1 MKLPLQLSERR
12 VVLIVV
18 DLAMV
23 TLAVLFAL
31 WIWTLRDPRL
41 SFSLPFILSQIHW
54 FLILTPLWLL
64 SASLNDFYNL
74 KLAADLRSVWLVL
87 LRITGLV
94 FLIYVAAYFVS
105 PRQSLPRGV
114 VLYHCAAT
122 FGSVGIWRTIYGVLL
137 GHSFFRRRAMVI
149 GAGQAGR
156 AIVQAIEENLPSEYQ
171 LVGYIDDDPSK
182 QGQVIGGVPVIGS
195 RWDLLSLVKE
205 KDVSEIIL
213 TSSARSLT
221 VAGARSETFAQHAQ
235 SSARSL
241 TVAAHT
247 AHGELIRAIMD
258 CQEQGVQITLMPL
271 LYEEITGRVPVEHVG
286 DDWSLVLPL
295 DHAAIGN
302 FWPVFKRTMD
312 ILISG
317 MGLIILA
324 LLFPILA
331 LAIYIDSPGPI
342 FYTQE
347 RVGKGGRTFR
357 LFKFRSMIPGA
368 EESGAVWAEENDPRV
383 TRVGRF
389 LRRTMIDELPQLIN
403 VLRGEMSIV
412 GPRPERPI
420 FAHQLADQIPFYR
433 ARHAVKPG
441 MAGWALIN
449 YGYSSSVRDALVKL
463 QYDLYYI
470 KHQSIYLDLLILAK
484 TIGAM
489 ISFKGR

>member
-1 MKLPLQLSERR
+1 VSQRRKISPEIQRRVRQMKLPLQLSERKAL
-12 VVLIVV
+12 LIFI

-23 TLAVLFAL
+23 TLAVLFDL
-31 WIWTLRDPRL
+31 WVWTLRDPRL
-41 SFSLPFILSQIHW
+41 SFSLEFILSQTHW
-54 FLILTPLWLL
+54 FLILTALWLL

-74 KLAADLRSVWLVL
+74 RLATDLRSMWLAL
-87 LRITGLV
+87 LRITTLV
-94 FLIYVAAYFVS
+94 FLIYVAVYFLS
-105 PRQSLPRGV
+105 PRQSLPRGI

-122 FGSVGIWRTIYGVLL
+122 FGLVGIWRTIYGVLL
-137 GHSFFRRRAMVI
+137 GHPFFRRRAIVI

-156 AIVQAIEENLPSEYQ
+156 TIVRAIEENLPSEYQ

-182 QGQVIGGVPVIGS
+182 QRQVIEGVPVIGS
-195 RWDLLSLVKE
+195 QRDLLSLLKE

-213 TSSARSLT
+213 AITHT
-221 VAGARSETFAQHAQ
+221 VR
-235 SSARSL
+235 
-241 TVAAHT
+241 
-247 AHGELIRAIMD
+247 GELIRAIMD

-271 LYEEITGRVPVEHVG
+271 IYEEITGRVPVEHAG

-295 DHAAIGN
+295 DHAAIGG
-302 FWPVFKRTMD
+302 FWPFFKRVMD

-324 LLFPILA
+324 FLFPILA

-342 FYTQE
+342 FYVQE
-347 RVGKGGRTFR
+347 RVGRGGRIFR
-357 LFKFRSMIPGA
+357 LFKFRSMIPSA
-368 EESGAVWAEENDPRV
+368 EESGAAWAEENDPRV

-389 LRRTMIDELPQLIN
+389 LRRTMMDELPQFIN
-403 VLRGEMSIV
+403 VSRGEMSIV

-420 FAHQLADQIPFYR
+420 FADQLAAQIPFYR

-449 YGYSSSVRDALVKL
+449 YGYSSSVQDALVKL

-489 ISFKGR
+489 ISLKGR

>member
-1 MKLPLQLSERR
+1 MRFLKWPLQISERKTLLTSGDL
-12 VVLIVV
+12 VLVNG
-18 DLAMV
+18 
-23 TLAVLFAL
+23 AVLFAL

-41 SFSLPFILSQIHW
+41 SFSLPFILSQTHW
-54 FLILTPLWLL
+54 FLILTALWLL

-74 KLAADLRSVWLVL
+74 RLAADLRSVWLIL
-87 LRITGLV
+87 LRITTLV
-94 FLIYVAAYFVS
+94 FLIYVAVYFLS
-105 PRQSLPRGV
+105 PRQSLPRGI

-122 FGSVGIWRTIYGVLL
+122 FGLVGIWRTIYAVLL
-137 GHSFFRRRAMVI
+137 GHPFFQRRAIVI

-156 AIVQAIEENLPSEYQ
+156 TIVQAIEEALPSEYQ
-171 LVGYIDDDPSK
+171 LVGYVDDDPSK
-182 QGQVIGGVPVIGS
+182 QGQVIEGIPVIGS
-195 RWDLLSLVKE
+195 QWDLLALAKE
-205 KDVSEIIL
+205 KDISEIIL
-213 TSSARSLT
+213 AITHT
-221 VAGARSETFAQHAQ
+221 V
-235 SSARSL
+235 
-241 TVAAHT
+241 
-247 AHGELIRAIMD
+247 HGELIRAIMD
-258 CQEQGVQITLMPL
+258 CQGQGVQITLMPL
-271 LYEEITGRVPVEHVG
+271 LYEEITGRVPVEHIG
-286 DDWSLVLPL
+286 DGWSLVLPL
-295 DHAAIGN
+295 DHAAIGS
-302 FWPVFKRTMD
+302 FWPFFKRTMD

-317 MGLIILA
+317 MGLIILI
-324 LLFPILA
+324 LLLPILA

-347 RVGKGGRTFR
+347 RVGKGGRIFR
-357 LFKFRSMIPGA
+357 LFKFRSMIPNA
-368 EESGAVWAEENDPRV
+368 EASGAVWAEENDPRV

-389 LRRTMIDELPQLIN
+389 LRRTMMDELPQLIN
-403 VLRGEMSIV
+403 VFRGEMSIV

-470 KHQSIYLDLLILAK
+470 KHQSIYLDLLILAR

>member
-1 MKLPLQLSERR
+1 MRFLKWPLQISERKTLLSSGDL
-12 VVLIVV
+12 VLVNG
-18 DLAMV
+18 
-23 TLAVLFAL
+23 AVLFAL
-31 WIWTLRDPRL
+31 RVWTLRDPRL
-41 SFSLPFILSQIHW
+41 SFSLKFILSQAHW
-54 FLILTPLWLL
+54 FLILTALWLL

-74 KLAADLRSVWLVL
+74 RLAANLRSTWLVL
-87 LRITGLV
+87 FRITTLV
-94 FLIYVAAYFVS
+94 FLIYVAVYFVS
-105 PRQSLPRGV
+105 PRHSLPRGV

-122 FGSVGIWRTIYGVLL
+122 LGLVGIWRTIYGVLF
-137 GHSFFRRRAMVI
+137 GHPFFRRRAVVI

-156 AIVQAIEENLPSEYQ
+156 TMIQAIEENLSSEYQ

-182 QGQVIGGVPVIGS
+182 QGQLIEGVPVIGS
-195 RWDLLSLVKE
+195 RRDLLSLVKE

-213 TSSARSLT
+213 AITHT
-221 VAGARSETFAQHAQ
+221 VHS
-235 SSARSL
+235 
-241 TVAAHT
+241 
-247 AHGELIRAIMD
+247 ELIRAIMD

-295 DHAAIGN
+295 DHAAIGS
-302 FWPVFKRTMD
+302 FWPFFKRTLD
-312 ILISG
+312 IIISG
-317 MGLIILA
+317 LGLIMLA
-324 LLFPILA
+324 PLFPILA
-331 LAIYIDSPGPI
+331 LAIYVDSPGPI
-342 FYTQE
+342 FYPQE
-347 RVGKGGRTFR
+347 RVGKGGRPVR
-357 LFKFRSMIPGA
+357 LFKFRSMIPRA
-368 EESGAVWAEENDPRV
+368 EASGAVWAEENDPRV
-383 TRVGRF
+383 TRVGRL
-389 LRRTMIDELPQLIN
+389 LRRAMMDELPQLIN

-441 MAGWALIN
+441 MAGWALVN

>member
-12 VVLIVV
+12 VLLIVV

-31 WIWTLRDPRL
+31 WVWTLRDYRL
-41 SFSLPFILSQIHW
+41 SFSLPFIISQAHW
-54 FLILTPLWLL
+54 FFLLTALWLF
-64 SASLNDFYNL
+64 SAFLNDFYNL
-74 KLAADLRSVWLVL
+74 RLAADLRAVWPAL
-87 LRITGLV
+87 LRIAALV
-94 FLIYVAAYFVS
+94 FLLYIAAYFLS
-105 PRQSLPRGV
+105 PRRSLPRGV
-114 VLYHCAAT
+114 VLYHCAAIL
-122 FGSVGIWRTIYGVLL
+122 GLVGIWRTIYGVLL
-137 GHSFFRRRAMVI
+137 GHPFFRRRAIVI

-156 AIVQAIEENLPSEYQ
+156 TIVQAIEENLPSEYQ
-171 LVGYIDDDPSK
+171 LVGYVDDDPSK
-182 QGQVIGGVPVIGS
+182 QGQVIEGIPVIGG
-195 RWDLLSLVKE
+195 RQDLLSLVKE
-205 KDVSEIIL
+205 KDASEAIL
-213 TSSARSLT
+213 AITHT
-221 VAGARSETFAQHAQ
+221 V
-235 SSARSL
+235 
-241 TVAAHT
+241 
-247 AHGELIRAIMD
+247 HGELIRAIMD

-295 DHAAIGN
+295 DHAAIGG
-302 FWPVFKRTMD
+302 FWPFFKRVMD

-317 MGLIILA
+317 LGLIILA
-324 LLFPILA
+324 SLFPILA
-331 LAIYIDSPGPI
+331 LSIYVDSPGPI

-347 RVGKGGRTFR
+347 RVGKGGRVFR
-357 LFKFRSMIPGA
+357 LFKFRSMIPRA
-368 EESGAVWAEENDPRV
+368 EASGAVWAKENDPRV

-389 LRRTMIDELPQLIN
+389 LRRAMMDELPQLIN

-412 GPRPERPI
+412 GPRPERPF
-420 FAHQLADQIPFYR
+420 FATQLAAQIPFYR

-441 MAGWALIN
+441 MAGWALVN

-489 ISFKGR
+489 VSFKGR

>member
-12 VVLIVV
+12 VLLIVV

-31 WIWTLRDPRL
+31 WVWTLRDPKL
-41 SFSLPFILSQIHW
+41 SFSLEFVLSQTHW
-54 FLILTPLWLL
+54 FLLLTVLWLL

-74 KLAADLRSVWLVL
+74 RLAGDLRLVWLVL
-87 LRITGLV
+87 LRITALM
-94 FLIYVAAYFVS
+94 FLIYVAVYFLS
-105 PRQSLPRGV
+105 PRHSLPRGI
-114 VLYHCAAT
+114 VLYHSAAT
-122 FGSVGIWRTIYGVLL
+122 FGLLGIWRTIYGVLS
-137 GHSFFRRRAMVI
+137 GHPFFRRPAIVI
-149 GAGQAGR
+149 GAGQAGQT
-156 AIVQAIEENLPSEYQ
+156 IVQAIKETLPSEYR
-171 LVGYIDDDPSK
+171 LVGYIDDDPAK
-182 QGQVIGGVPVIGS
+182 QGQVIEGVPVIGS
-195 RWDLLSLVKE
+195 RRDLLALVKRE
-205 KDVSEIIL
+205 DISEIIL
-213 TSSARSLT
+213 AITHT
-221 VAGARSETFAQHAQ
+221 V
-235 SSARSL
+235 
-241 TVAAHT
+241 
-247 AHGELIRAIMD
+247 HGELIRAIMD
-258 CQEQGVQITLMPL
+258 CQEQGIQITLMPL
-271 LYEEITGRVPVEHVG
+271 LYEEITGRVPMEHVG

-295 DHAAIGN
+295 DHAAIGG
-302 FWPVFKRTMD
+302 FWPFFKRVMD

-331 LAIYIDSPGPI
+331 LAIYVDSPGPV

-347 RVGKGGRTFR
+347 RVGKGGRIFR
-357 LFKFRSMIPGA
+357 LFKFRSMIPNA
-368 EESGAVWAEENDPRV
+368 EESGAAWAEENDPRV

-389 LRRTMIDELPQLIN
+389 LRRTMMDELPQLIN

-420 FAHQLADQIPFYR
+420 FADQLAAQIPFYR

-449 YGYSSSVRDALVKL
+449 YGYSSSVQDALIKL

-484 TIGAM
+484 TLGAM

>member
-1 MKLPLQLSERR
+1 MKLPLQLAERR
-12 VVLIVV
+12 VLLIVV
-18 DLAMV
+18 DLAMAA
-23 TLAVLFAL
+23 LAVLFAL

-54 FLILTPLWLL
+54 FLILTALWLL

-74 KLAADLRSVWLVL
+74 RLAADLRSVWLVL

-122 FGSVGIWRTIYGVLL
+122 FGSVGAWRTIYGVLL
-137 GHSFFRRRAMVI
+137 GRPFFRRRAMVI

-182 QGQVIGGVPVIGS
+182 QGQVIEGVPIIGS
-195 RWDLLSLVKE
+195 RWDMLSLVKE

-213 TSSARSLT
+213 A
-221 VAGARSETFAQHAQ
+221 

-247 AHGELIRAIMD
+247 VHGELIRAIMD

-295 DHAAIGN
+295 DHAASGS
-302 FWPVFKRTMD
+302 FWPFFKRTLD

-441 MAGWALIN
+441 MAGWALVN

-470 KHQSIYLDLLILAK
+470 KHQSIYLDLLILSK

>member
-1 MKLPLQLSERR
+1 MKLQLQLSERR
-12 VVLIVV
+12 VLLIVV
-18 DLAMV
+18 DSAMV

-31 WIWTLRDPRL
+31 WVWTLRDYRL
-41 SFSLPFILSQIHW
+41 IFSLPFILSQTHW
-54 FLILTPLWLL
+54 FLILTALWLL

-74 KLAADLRSVWLVL
+74 RLAADLRSVWLVL
-87 LRITGLV
+87 LRITTLV
-94 FLIYVAAYFVS
+94 FLIYMAVYFLS
-105 PRQSLPRGV
+105 PRQSLPRGI
-114 VLYHCAAT
+114 VLYHCVAT
-122 FGSVGIWRTIYGVLL
+122 FGLVGIWRTIYSVLL
-137 GHSFFRRRAMVI
+137 GHPFFQRRAIVI
-149 GAGQAGR
+149 GAGQVGR
-156 AIVQAIEENLPSEYQ
+156 TIVQAIEENLPSEYQ
-171 LVGYIDDDPSK
+171 LVGYIDDDSSK
-182 QGQVIGGVPVIGS
+182 QGRVIEGVPVIGS
-195 RWDLLSLVKE
+195 RRDLLALVKE
-205 KDVSEIIL
+205 KDISEIIL
-213 TSSARSLT
+213 AITHT
-221 VAGARSETFAQHAQ
+221 V
-235 SSARSL
+235 
-241 TVAAHT
+241 
-247 AHGELIRAIMD
+247 HGELIRAIMD

-295 DHAAIGN
+295 DHAAIGG
-302 FWPVFKRTMD
+302 FWPFFKRTMD
-312 ILISG
+312 ILISS

-347 RVGKGGRTFR
+347 RVGKGGRIFR
-357 LFKFRSMIPGA
+357 LFKFRSMIPSA

-389 LRRTMIDELPQLIN
+389 LRRTMMDELPQLIN
-403 VLRGEMSIV
+403 VSRGEMSIV

-420 FAHQLADQIPFYR
+420 FAHQLAVQIPFYR

-441 MAGWALIN
+441 MAGWALVN

>member
-1 MKLPLQLSERR
+1 MKLPLQLAERR
-12 VVLIVV
+12 VLLIVV
-18 DLAMV
+18 DLAMAA
-23 TLAVLFAL
+23 LAVLFAL

-54 FLILTPLWLL
+54 FLILTALWLL

-74 KLAADLRSVWLVL
+74 RLAADLRSVWLVL

-182 QGQVIGGVPVIGS
+182 QGQVIEGVPIIGS
-195 RWDLLSLVKE
+195 RWDMLSLVKE

-213 TSSARSLT
+213 A
-221 VAGARSETFAQHAQ
+221 

-247 AHGELIRAIMD
+247 VHGELIRAIMD

-295 DHAAIGN
+295 DHAASGS
-302 FWPVFKRTMD
+302 FWPFFKRTLD

-331 LAIYIDSPGPI
+331 LAIHIDSPGPI

-441 MAGWALIN
+441 MAGWALVN

-470 KHQSIYLDLLILAK
+470 KHQSIYLDLLILSK

>member
-1 MKLPLQLSERR
+1 MKLPLQLAERR
-12 VVLIVV
+12 VLLIVV
-18 DLAMV
+18 DLAMAA
-23 TLAVLFAL
+23 LAVLFAL

-54 FLILTPLWLL
+54 FLILTALWLL

-74 KLAADLRSVWLVL
+74 RLAADLRSVWLVL

-122 FGSVGIWRTIYGVLL
+122 FGSVGAWRTIYGVLL
-137 GHSFFRRRAMVI
+137 GRPFFRRRAMVI

-182 QGQVIGGVPVIGS
+182 QGQVIEGVPIIGS
-195 RWDLLSLVKE
+195 RWDMLSLVKE

-213 TSSARSLT
+213 A
-221 VAGARSETFAQHAQ
+221 

-247 AHGELIRAIMD
+247 VHGELIRAIMD

-295 DHAAIGN
+295 DHAASGS
-302 FWPVFKRTMD
+302 FWPFFKRTLD

-331 LAIYIDSPGPI
+331 LAIHIDSPGPI

-347 RVGKGGRTFR
+347 RVGKGGRIFR
-357 LFKFRSMIPGA
+357 LFKFRSMIPSA

-389 LRRTMIDELPQLIN
+389 LRRTMIDELPQIIN

-441 MAGWALIN
+441 MAGWALVN

-470 KHQSIYLDLLILAK
+470 KHQSIYLDLLILSK